1 MLKII
6 KALENK
12 VPVTGLN
19 YNPKSIKT
27 GIAHIGVGN
36 FHRAHQAYYT
46 HQYLNLTG
54 NKDWGIVG
62 IGITASGKRM
72 AKKFEQQKNLYT
84 LTTYATDGSSQ
95 FSVVGA
101 ITKYIAASIH
111 SQIAI
116 EQLASPDIRIVTL
129 TITEGGY
136 NLNKNNAFNLHDPDI
151 LHDLSNPIQP
161 KTAFGYIVE
170 ALRRRKE
177 RAIGPFTILSCDNL
191 MHNGDVAR
199 QSFISFAKRR
209 DPELAQWISDH
220 VTFPNAVVDR
230 ITPAT
235 EKDDFERLN
244 IGSGINDEIP
254 VFAEDFTQWIIEDKF
269 CAGRPQWEIAGVTF
283 TDDVTPYENL
293 KLRFLNASH
302 SMLAYPAFLAGYRRV
317 DKALRNK
324 TLRAYLEDF
333 INKDVSPV
341 TKIPAGV
348 DLEAYKKKLI
358 SRFSN
363 PAVSDKLSR
372 LCFHGGAKIPAFI
385 LPTLK
390 DMLQR
395 NMDLRRIAFLIASY
409 GHYLKQGYDDLSGH
423 YEVDAPAL
431 NTEDWRL
438 IRENDHQRFLH
449 ISPLVGARLFKI
461 PGFVDIYGLYRKHLI
476 VNGTLRTL
484 QQINSQLI

>member
-1 MLKII
+1 MRRII
-6 KALENK
+6 NALEK
-12 VPVTGLN
+12 KAPVTGLN
-19 YNPKSIKT
+19 YDPKLVKA

-54 NKDWGIVG
+54 NKNWGIVG

-72 AKKFEQQKNLYT
+72 AEKFEQQKNLYT
-84 LTTYATDGSSQ
+84 LTTYAADGSSQ

-101 ITKYIAASIH
+101 ITKYIAASVH
-111 SQIAI
+111 PQAAI

-136 NLNKNNAFNLHDPDI
+136 YLNENNEFNYDDLQI
-151 LHDLSNPIQP
+151 QHDLANPTEP

-177 RAIGPFTILSCDNL
+177 GGIGPFTVLSCDNL
-191 MHNGDVAR
+191 LHNGDVAR
-199 QSFISFAKRR
+199 QSVISFAKKR
-209 DPELAQWISDH
+209 DGELAQWIADY

-235 EKDDFERLN
+235 EKEDFERLN
-244 IGSGINDEIP
+244 IGSGIRDEIP
-254 VFAEDFTQWIIEDKF
+254 VFAEDFTQWIIEDNF
-269 CAGRPQWEIAGVTF
+269 CAGRPGWELAGVIF
-283 TDDVTPYENL
+283 TEDVTPYEHL

-324 TLRAYLEDF
+324 TLKAYLEDF
-333 INKDVSPV
+333 MNKDVSPV
-341 TKIPAGV
+341 TGIPAGI
-348 DLEAYKKKLI
+348 DLEGYKKRLL

-363 PAVSDKLSR
+363 AAVSDKISR

-390 DMLQR
+390 DMLQKK
-395 NMDLRRIAFLIASY
+395 MDLRRVAFLIASY
-409 GHYLKQGYDDLSGH
+409 GHYLKQGMDDLSGR

-431 NTEDWRL
+431 NADDWRL
-438 IRENDHQRFLH
+438 IRENDHHRFLH
-449 ISPLVGARLFKI
+449 ISPLASARLYSL
-461 PGFVDIYGLYRKHLI
+461 PGFVETYTLYRKHLL
-476 VNGTLRTL
+476 VNGTLKTL
-484 QQINSQLI
+484 QQINFQII